1 MFIRSERLFL
11 RPGWPEDWAE
21 MTARIGDAA
30 IVRNLA
36 HAPWASTALDERD
49 PAAAATDPR
58 CPQLLVTLPTSDG
71 SEVIGCA
78 GLAPGPE
85 GIELGYWIARARGG
99 QGYATEAVRAL
110 LSLARTLGHRRIVAN
125 HCQDNHAS
133 GAVLRKAGFRPTGQT
148 RLRFCIERGVEVPAQ
163 AYALELGGPCDC
175 DDDPDSEMQ
184 AA

>member
-36 HAPWASTALDERD
+36 HAPWASTGDEDRD
-49 PAAAATDPR
+49 PAAKATDPR
-58 CPQLLVTLPTSDG
+58 CPQLLVTLPTSEG
-71 SEVIGCA
+71 SELIGCA
-78 GLAPGPE
+78 GLAPGAD
-85 GIELGYWIARARGG
+85 GIELGYWIARERCG
-99 QGYATEAVRAL
+99 QGYASEAVRAL

-125 HCQDNHAS
+125 HCADNPAA
-133 GAVLRKAGFRPTGQT
+133 GQVLRKAGFVPTGEVRP
-148 RLRFCIERGVEVPAQ
+148 RLCLHRGVKVPAE
-163 AYALELGGPCDC
+163 AYAIELGTCDC
-175 DDDPDSEMQ
+175 DDDPDSQMK